1 MPIRTDSLE
10 MDLLQGSYK
19 ELPLRYP
26 SYDAN
31 GLPIDTNITGAV
43 ITAKFRKAPH
53 TAVLLSLSTASST
66 IEITNSTT
74 GYYKL
79 KFPSALTSAM
89 TERGSCALMGHVEVT
104 LAGETIRTHSIL
116 TYYDPEVNY

>member
-31 GLPIDTNITGAV
+31 GLPTNTNITGAV
-43 ITAKFRKAPH
+43 ITAKARKAPH
-53 TAVLLSLSTASST
+53 TPVLLSLSTATST
-66 IEITNSTT
+66 IEITNATT
-74 GYYKL
+74 GEFKL
-79 KFPSALTSAM
+79 KFPSALTAAM
-89 TERGSCALMGHVEVT
+89 TERGSCALIIHVEVT